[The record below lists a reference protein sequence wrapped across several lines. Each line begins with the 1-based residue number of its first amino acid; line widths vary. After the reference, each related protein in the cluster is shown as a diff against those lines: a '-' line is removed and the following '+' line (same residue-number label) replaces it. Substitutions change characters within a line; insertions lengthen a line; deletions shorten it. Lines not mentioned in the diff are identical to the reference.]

1 LQSGKVDF
9 ENMCLYLRD
18 LSPFRRFEVNQ
29 RNRIEIRREGWN
41 NEIESAQKIDFG
53 EIIQEEDY
61 CWLGSNWQSISMI

>member
-1 LQSGKVDF
+1 MQSGKVDF

-18 LSPFRRFEVNQ
+18 LSPFRRFEVNE
-29 RNRIEIRREGWN
+29 RNKIEIRREGWN
-41 NEIESAQKIDFG
+41 NEIEPAQKIDFG

>member
-1 LQSGKVDF
+1 
-9 ENMCLYLRD
+9 LYLRD

>member
-1 LQSGKVDF
+1 
-9 ENMCLYLRD
+9 MCLYLRD

>member
-1 LQSGKVDF
+1 MQSGKVDF

-18 LSPFRRFEVNQ
+18 LSPHRRFEVNE
-29 RNRIEIRREGWN
+29 RNKIEIRREGWN
-41 NEIESAQKIDFG
+41 NEIESAEKIDFA

>member
-1 LQSGKVDF
+1 MQSGKVDF